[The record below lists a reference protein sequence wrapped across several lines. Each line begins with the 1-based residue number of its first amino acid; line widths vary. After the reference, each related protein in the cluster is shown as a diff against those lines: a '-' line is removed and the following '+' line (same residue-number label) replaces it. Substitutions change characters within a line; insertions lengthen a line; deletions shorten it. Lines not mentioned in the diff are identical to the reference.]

1 MEFSVEKFISN
12 FVESQFPSF
21 YKEEGT
27 DFILFTKAYY
37 EWMESNGN
45 PIGEARKLMDYR
57 DIDNTIESFLVH
69 FQQKYLYGIP
79 FNVIAN
85 KRLLLKRILDV
96 YRSKGSIQC
105 YRLLFKLIYN
115 EDIEIYLPG
124 VDILRVSDG
133 IWIQPQYIETTL
145 FSNVDDY
152 MGKTIIG
159 LNSKTTATVEN
170 IVRDYYNGSEIVIVY
185 FSNLLPKG
193 SSFSVNEKVIPQ
205 EKISDFDFI
214 SDAPVILGTLS
225 SLTIRDG
232 GRNYKLNDT
241 VKIIQTDPVTNELKT
256 YGKNGYLKV
265 TGLQSG
271 NGEIGFDLIN
281 GGFGYSEDSLIFIYQ
296 NDLTGADASFEL
308 GSLSQTRAV
317 TYNTDVVGNYL
328 DKSLEAATY
337 GFPANPSAN
346 LSFTLDQTLTYT
358 TKSFGAIANLA
369 NVQIGSGYLRSPN
382 VFVRSVLLSQPF
394 NVTTTYNT
402 TSKVISFT
410 SSETIAP
417 YKDILLSETSYGF
430 PRNPTANVSFTLQTT
445 IGLGDIFNL
454 FSVDDVICIQAN
466 SSNVAT
472 REYHVIKDIPS
483 LSQVTLYDYPFR
495 NSTASAQVRAA
506 PVVFTSN
513 FIDSDVNM
521 TDPKPNTTRNGV
533 NEIIRAF
540 ASVGNNAIATV
551 QAYTGKGFFENELVQ
566 VGLYGLLDTTVDI
579 LSPGTNYSNSDLL
592 VFNGGQYA
600 REANGYIVTNNN
612 GNITDV
618 VITDPGSGYLNP
630 PTILVQSRTGN
641 GAILNATVTEFNYDN
656 IAEGYVVKSGNGKEF
671 GYYSTTRGFLDS
683 DKYIQDSYYYQDYSY
698 EIRVARSLNKYK
710 DILYE
715 TFHSAG
721 SELFGKFYLVSEE
734 GTESEILYENTS
746 AVIT

>member
-1 MEFSVEKFISN
+1 MEFSIEKFISN

-27 DFILFTKAYY
+27 DFILFVKAYY
-37 EWMESNGN
+37 EWLESSGN
-45 PIGEARKLMDYR
+45 PISEARKLMDYR
-57 DIDNTIESFLVH
+57 DIDNTVEPFLIH

-85 KRLLLKRILDV
+85 KRLLLKHILDV

-105 YRLLFKLIYN
+105 YKLLFKLIYN

-124 VDILRVSDG
+124 VDVLRVSDG
-133 IWIQPQYIETTL
+133 IWIQPQYIETSL
-145 FSNVDDY
+145 FNNVDDY

-159 LNSKTTATVEN
+159 INSKTTATVEN
-170 IVRDYYNGSEIVIVY
+170 IVKDYYNGREIVIVY

-193 SSFSVNEKVIPQ
+193 SSFSVNEQIIPQ
-205 EKISDFDFI
+205 EKIGDFDFI
-214 SDAPVILGTLS
+214 SSAPVILGTLS
-225 SLTIRDG
+225 SLNIKDG

-241 VKIIQTDPVTNELKT
+241 VKIIQTDPLTNELVT
-256 YGKNGYLKV
+256 YGKNGYLKI

-281 GGFGYSEDSLIFIYQ
+281 GGFGYSQDSLIFIYQ
-296 NDLTGADASFEL
+296 NDLTGADASFEI
-308 GSLSQTRAV
+308 GSLSQTRPV
-317 TYNTDVVGNYL
+317 TFNTDIVGNYL
-328 DKSLEAATY
+328 DKSLEAATF

-358 TKSFGAIANLA
+358 TKTFGAIANLA

-382 VFVRSVLLSQPF
+382 VFVRSTFLSQPL

-402 TSKVISFT
+402 ATKTVSFT
-410 SSETIAP
+410 SSETIEP
-417 YKDILLSETSYGF
+417 YANTSLSAATYGF
-430 PRNPTANVSFTLQTT
+430 PRNPTANVSFTLLST
-445 IGLGDIFNL
+445 ISLGDIYNL
-454 FSVDDVICIQAN
+454 FAPDDVICLQAN

-472 REYHVIKDIPS
+472 REFHVIKSIPS
-483 LSQVTLYDYPFR
+483 LSQVNLYDYPAR

-513 FIDSDVNM
+513 FNDEDVNM
-521 TDPKPNTTRNGV
+521 TNPKPNALRNGV

-551 QAYTGKGFFENELVQ
+551 EAYTGKGFYEGEYVQ
-566 VGLYGLLDTTVDI
+566 LGLYGLLDTTVEI
-579 LSPGTNYSNSDLL
+579 TSPGSNYTNSDIL

-612 GNITDV
+612 GNIVDV

-641 GAILNATVTEFNYDN
+641 GAILKASVIEFNYDN
-656 IAEGYVVKSGNGKEF
+656 IAEGTVVKSGNGKEF

-746 AVIT
+746 AIIT